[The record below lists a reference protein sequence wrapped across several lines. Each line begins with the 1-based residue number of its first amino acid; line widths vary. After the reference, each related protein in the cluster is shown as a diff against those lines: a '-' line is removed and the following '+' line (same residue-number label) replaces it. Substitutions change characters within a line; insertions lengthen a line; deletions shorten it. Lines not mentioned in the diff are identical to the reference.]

1 MTRDLSGPNRQRR
14 LSRLVG
20 FSRPLSMESAS
31 RKAHA
36 HELAHELRME
46 SASAKA
52 VTTRHRLL
60 LPPIWDLNLPHPG
73 NGGGGGGGWG
83 GSTPGYHDRIALE
96 ARLVPTNL
104 STTPT
109 NLHTNLVE
117 AGSKAIVSPHVSP
130 APTATVATEPYSST
144 NLATEP
150 YTPSSPSEAV
160 VRAVNVSQ
168 RGAPASHQIMQIGGN
183 THTHTHTHTK
193 HKHMYI
199 IYIYIYKYIYTY
211 IYIHGFA
218 LENADRG

>member
-1 MTRDLSGPNRQRR
+1 MTFQGLIDSVAFLDWWGS
-14 LSRLVG
+14 VG
-20 FSRPLSMESAS
+20 RS
-31 RKAHA
+31 
-36 HELAHELRME
+36 
-46 SASAKA
+46 
-52 VTTRHRLL
+52 VWNQ
-60 LPPIWDLNLPHPG
+60 PPEKPTPTNLPTNSVWNQPPQKPLPHDTASSSPPYGTSTYPTPG
-73 NGGGGGGGWG
+73 TVVVGGGVGG